1 MTTIRNALVSFA
13 ATAALGVA
21 TFTFVMPAH
30 AQDAASRAVSYADLD
45 LGTAQGRAVLETR
58 VNKAASNVPFDA
70 EHRRPAEAEVNFQH
84 CRQAVLDQANTRLAA
99 VLGRASW
106 RCADRHDL
114 QPLCIAPVRYARRG
128 ASMGGMDR
136 TRTWMALAGRLW
148 RAAQDH
154 PC

>member
-30 AQDAASRAVSYADLD
+30 AEDAASRAVSYADLD

-58 VNKAASNVPFDA
+58 VNKAAGNVCRSVLNTA
-70 EHRRPAEAEVNFQH
+70 GTAEAEVNFQR

-99 VLGRASW
+99 VLG
-106 RCADRHDL
+106 
-114 QPLCIAPVRYARRG
+114 ARKL
-128 ASMGGMDR
+128 
-136 TRTWMALAGRLW
+136 AL
-148 RAAQDH
+148 H
-154 PC
+154 